1 MKRLSLF
8 LAVLLAG
15 APWAANGQSQAPAA
29 SQTAPAQ
36 TPPATGGKQAK
47 VWTNDDVGALRNND
61 NVSVVGNNAGAK
73 KTSAPSQSYSY
84 ERDPAWYRK
93 QLNPLQAEVGK
104 LDSQIA
110 KLQEFLKGGN
120 VSESQPYFHGP
131 PGNPQDQL
139 NRLEKKRQ
147 AAGGKMA
154 ELPGRAAP
162 KNTEPAA
169 LRKL

>member
-1 MKRLSLF
+1 MKRPFLS
-8 LAVLLAG
+8 LAVLLAM

-36 TPPATGGKQAK
+36 TPPATGGKPAK
-47 VWTNDDVGALRNND
+47 VWTNDDVGALRNKD

-110 KLQEFLKGGN
+110 KLREFLKGGN

-139 NRLEKKRQ
+139 NRLEKQRQ
-147 AAGGKMA
+147 ERGG
-154 ELPGRAAP
+154 E
-162 KNTEPAA
+162 NE
-169 LRKL
+169 